1 MRVKAIGFNC
11 CESCCGQSS
20 FYAASLCRTAS
31 LIIAAPFPAIMFVGA
46 LVLVEVTA
54 GMTEASINR
63 VCSFL
68 RASTDESRRPI
79 NRAYDGP

>member
-1 MRVKAIGFNC
+1 
-11 CESCCGQSS
+11 
-20 FYAASLCRTAS
+20 
-31 LIIAAPFPAIMFVGA
+31 LIIAALFPAIMIVGA